1 MTSERPTISE
11 RIVIVGAGPAGVR
24 AAEIL
29 VAAGLRPTV
38 LDEAP
43 ASGGQ
48 IYRRQPT
55 ELRRAYGE
63 LYGFEAPKA
72 KRLHDAFERLR
83 AAVDY
88 RPDCM
93 VWNLERNHLHI
104 LHAGEGE
111 TVPFDRLILA
121 TGAIDRVLPFDGWTL
136 PGVFTLGGAQV
147 ALKSQA
153 CAVGRRTVFLGSGP
167 LLPYIAYQY
176 AKAGAE
182 VVAVLD
188 TAPRAAKLRALP
200 GLLAG
205 GATFIKGVY
214 FLAWLRAHGIAYEH
228 GVTPVRAVG
237 DQAVESLRYTD
248 ARGRERSLDCD
259 AIAFGYGLKSEL
271 QLADLAGCDFRFD
284 PVSHNW
290 VLALDENG
298 RTSVQG
304 VYGAGDGAAIRGA
317 DAAELSGARAAH
329 TLLGDLGLG
338 GQDADLRR
346 LNRRLG
352 RIDKLR
358 SALETAFPYPRHLA
372 QSIPDSCIVCRCEVV
387 TAGEIRGAVHDLGA
401 DDINRAKAFCRV
413 GMGRCQ
419 GRVCEPAAA
428 EIVAAALDRDLA
440 AVGRFRAQAPVKPVP
455 IAALAEKGPG
465 VLAS

>member
-1 MTSERPTISE
+1 MTSE

-24 AAEIL
+24 AAEVL
-29 VAAGLRPTV
+29 LAAGLRPTV

-48 IYRRQPT
+48 IYRQPPP
-55 ELRRAYGE
+55 ELRRAYSE

-72 KRLHDAFERLR
+72 KRLHDAFEHLR
-83 AAVDY
+83 DAVDY
-88 RPDCM
+88 RPGRM
-93 VWNLERNHLHI
+93 VWNLQRNHLHI
-104 LHAGEGE
+104 LHAGDGE
-111 TVPFDRLILA
+111 TVPFDHLILA
-121 TGAIDRVLPFDGWTL
+121 TGAMDRVLPFDGWTL

-153 CAVGRRTVFLGSGP
+153 CAVGRRTVFFGSSP

-176 AKAGAE
+176 AKAGAK

-188 TAPRAAKLRALP
+188 TAPRTAKLRALP
-200 GLLAG
+200 GLLVG
-205 GATFIKGVY
+205 GATFIKGAY
-214 FLAWLRAHGIAYEH
+214 YLAWLRAHSIAYEH
-228 GVTPVRAVG
+228 GVTPVGALG
-237 DQAVESLRYTD
+237 DQAVEGLRYTD

-271 QLADLAGCDFRFD
+271 QLADLAGCDLRFD
-284 PVSHNW
+284 PVSCNW
-290 VLALDENG
+290 ILALDENG
-298 RTSVQG
+298 RTSVPG
-304 VYGAGDGAAIRGA
+304 IYAAGDGAAIRGA

-338 GQDADLRR
+338 GQNAELRR
-346 LNRRLG
+346 INRRLG
-352 RIDKLR
+352 RIDNLR
-358 SALETAFPYPRHLA
+358 TALETAFPFPRHLA
-372 QSIPDSCIVCRCEVV
+372 QSIPDSCVVCRCEVI
-387 TAGEIRGAVHDLGA
+387 TAGEIRQAVQGLGA

-419 GRVCEPAAA
+419 GRVCESAAA
-428 EIVAAALDRDLA
+428 EIVAAALGRDLA

-455 IAALAEKGPG
+455 IAALAQREQED
-465 VLAS
+465 LAS

>member
-1 MTSERPTISE
+1 MTSE

-24 AAEIL
+24 AVEVL
-29 VAAGLRPTV
+29 LAAGLRPTV

-48 IYRRQPT
+48 IYRQPPP
-55 ELRRAYGE
+55 ELRRAYSE

-72 KRLHDAFERLR
+72 KRLHDAFEHLR
-83 AAVDY
+83 DAVDY
-88 RPDCM
+88 RPGRM
-93 VWNLERNHLHI
+93 VWNLQRNHLHI
-104 LHAGEGE
+104 LHAGDGE
-111 TVPFDRLILA
+111 TVPFDHLILA
-121 TGAIDRVLPFDGWTL
+121 TGAMDRVLPFDGWTL

-153 CAVGRRTVFLGSGP
+153 CAVGRRTVFFGSSP

-176 AKAGAE
+176 AKAGAK

-200 GLLAG
+200 GLLVG
-205 GATFIKGVY
+205 GATFIKGAY
-214 FLAWLRAHGIAYEH
+214 YLAWLRAHSIAYEH
-228 GVTPVRAVG
+228 GVTPVGALG
-237 DQAVESLRYTD
+237 DQAVEGLRYTD

-271 QLADLAGCDFRFD
+271 QLADLAGCDLRFD
-284 PVSHNW
+284 PVSCNW
-290 VLALDENG
+290 ILALDENG
-298 RTSVQG
+298 RTSVPG
-304 VYGAGDGAAIRGA
+304 IYAAGDGAAIRGA

-338 GQDADLRR
+338 GQNAELRR
-346 LNRRLG
+346 INRRLG

-358 SALETAFPYPRHLA
+358 TALETAFPFPRHLS
-372 QSIPDSCIVCRCEVV
+372 QSIPDSCVVCRCEVV
-387 TAGEIRGAVHDLGA
+387 TAGEIRQAVQGLGA

-419 GRVCEPAAA
+419 GRVCESAAA

-455 IAALAEKGPG
+455 IAALAQREQED
-465 VLAS
+465 LAS

>member
-1 MTSERPTISE
+1 
-11 RIVIVGAGPAGVR
+11 
-24 AAEIL
+24 
-29 VAAGLRPTV
+29 
-38 LDEAP
+38 
-43 ASGGQ
+43 
-48 IYRRQPT
+48 
-55 ELRRAYGE
+55 
-63 LYGFEAPKA
+63 
-72 KRLHDAFERLR
+72 
-83 AAVDY
+83 
-88 RPDCM
+88 
-93 VWNLERNHLHI
+93 
-104 LHAGEGE
+104 
-111 TVPFDRLILA
+111 
-121 TGAIDRVLPFDGWTL
+121 
-136 PGVFTLGGAQV
+136 
-147 ALKSQA
+147 
-153 CAVGRRTVFLGSGP
+153 
-167 LLPYIAYQY
+167 LPYIAYQY

-188 TAPRAAKLRALP
+188 TAPRTAKLRALP

-214 FLAWLRAHGIAYEH
+214 FLAWLRTHGIAYEH

-237 DQAVESLRYTD
+237 DQAVEGLRYTD

-271 QLADLAGCDFRFD
+271 QLADLAGCDFKFD

-329 TLLGDLGLG
+329 TLLCDLGLG
-338 GQDADLRR
+338 EQDADLRR

-455 IAALAEKGPG
+455 IAALAEKGPE